1 MIYPIQ
7 KCIQSVRLSLSVLAS
22 SELELYQRL
31 HADPVTMQYIGPCYE
46 KEQSA
51 VFFKNC
57 LKKTEK
63 ADSGWHFF
71 AIQLTGQTDAIGFIS
86 LIAKPFVEAPYEL
99 GIILSATARGL
110 GYADEALTALFLH
123 CFTDAKV
130 PALLACVDPR
140 NLGAV
145 KHIKH
150 FGFVDAPAALKK
162 SAELNSYLLHATA
175 DNISYLRT
183 LSQQFSEQQFDK
195 PQPAL
200 AEA

>member
-1 MIYPIQ
+1 MTYPIQ
-7 KCIQSVRLSLSVLAS
+7 KFIRSARLSLSAMTQA
-22 SELELYQRL
+22 ELTLYQNL
-31 HADPVTMQYIGPCYE
+31 YADPVTMQYIGPCFD

-51 VFFKNC
+51 VFFQNC
-57 LKKTEK
+57 LKRIKK

-71 AIQLTGQTDAIGFIS
+71 AIQLHNQKDAIGFIS
-86 LIAKPFVEAPYEL
+86 LIKKPFVEAPFEL

-123 CFTDAKV
+123 CFIGAKV

-150 FGFVDAPAALKK
+150 FGFVDAPAVLKK

>member
-1 MIYPIQ
+1 MSYPVQ
-7 KCIQSVRLSLSVLAS
+7 KHIKSARLHLSAMTS
-22 SELELYQRL
+22 SARELYQTL
-31 HADPVTMQYIGPCYE
+31 YVDPVTMQYIGPCYN

-57 LKKTEK
+57 LKKTENP
-63 ADSGWHFF
+63 DSGWHFYS
-71 AIQLTGQTDAIGFIS
+71 IQLIEQTESIGFIS
-86 LIAKPFVEAPYEL
+86 LIAKPFLEAPYEF
-99 GIILSATARGL
+99 GIMLKATARGL

-123 CFTDAKV
+123 CFIEAKV

-140 NLGAV
+140 NPGMM

-162 SAELNSYLLHATA
+162 SAELNSYLIHASA

-183 LSQQFSEQQFDK
+183 LGQQFSEQQFDK

-200 AEA
+200 A